1 MYWYYLTLF
10 GCIKALSEK
19 HLTNSSLPR
28 HLLLQAK
35 RMLSSITQFF
45 SGSKMDTFISDLRP
59 QLSEGSRILTP
70 SDADFSAANERWTD
84 IDRKTPAVI
93 VQPACEDDIVVL
105 VGQPRT
111 VAFTSE

>member
-1 MYWYYLTLF
+1 
-10 GCIKALSEK
+10 
-19 HLTNSSLPR
+19 
-28 HLLLQAK
+28 
-35 RMLSSITQFF
+35 
-45 SGSKMDTFISDLRP
+45 MDTFISDLRP

-111 VAFTSE
+111 VAFTSEWLILSVISLPGKSSPRGQGPLRTSHWRPQPVVHHRKRNDH